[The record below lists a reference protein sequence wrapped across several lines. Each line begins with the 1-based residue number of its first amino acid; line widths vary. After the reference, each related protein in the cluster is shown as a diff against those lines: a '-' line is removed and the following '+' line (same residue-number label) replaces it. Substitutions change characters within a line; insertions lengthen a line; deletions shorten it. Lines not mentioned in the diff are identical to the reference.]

1 MKKKL
6 EEEVLVKV
14 QNRLAQ
20 RMIRALVINKWLGW
34 FTLHLHTIQLG
45 LFYK

>member
-6 EEEVLVKV
+6 EEVLVKV

-20 RMIRALVINKWLGW
+20 RMIRALVINKWLG
-34 FTLHLHTIQLG
+34 
-45 LFYK
+45 

>member
-6 EEEVLVKV
+6 EEEFLVKI

-20 RMIRALVINKWLGW
+20 RMIRALVINKWLG
-34 FTLHLHTIQLG
+34 
-45 LFYK
+45 

>member
-6 EEEVLVKV
+6 EEEVLVKI

-20 RMIRALVINKWLGW
+20 RMIRALVINKWLG
-34 FTLHLHTIQLG
+34 
-45 LFYK
+45 

>member
-6 EEEVLVKV
+6 EEEVLVKI

-20 RMIRALVINKWLGW
+20 RMIRALVIHKWLR
-34 FTLHLHTIQLG
+34 
-45 LFYK
+45 